1 MMTVA
6 APARIGDHVVID
18 PVDDETGDREA
29 APPLEG
35 VVTGI
40 EPGGM
45 RVTLSRPVDG
55 IESCLASEREIRV
68 IRRRVSALGEVC
80 EETPDTA
87 PVEGVVDDEG
97 HLWFH
102 GVRLDPSGPVLFDAD
117 GTPLTPAE
125 VRRRA
130 AAWLSAVEAYDA
142 CAARGMIVGKAV

>member
-1 MMTVA
+1 MTVA
-6 APARIGDHVVID
+6 APTRIGDHVVID
-18 PVDDETGDREA
+18 PVDDETGDWEA

-68 IRRRVSALGEVC
+68 IRTVGVC
-80 EETPDTA
+80 GKASKETSDA
-87 PVEGVVDDEG
+87 DVVEGVADDVG

-130 AAWLSAVEAYDA
+130 AAWLSAVEAYESY
-142 CAARGMIVGKAV
+142 AARRAIVGKAV